1 MTFDRDHG
9 QRATLLIVGSTL
21 LLFLIVPVAAL
32 FLTSTLAD
40 FYEGLRNPLVVP
52 AMRLS
57 LWTTSVSLFVV
68 VTLGTPLAWVLA
80 RSRNRWLHWVEV
92 ILELPIVIPP
102 AVAGVALLLAFGR
115 RGLLSGLLY
124 PVGWSVTFTTA
135 AVILAEV
142 FVSAPFF
149 VRAAISA
156 FRRLEED
163 VIVVARSFGTSPFRL
178 LFRVAIPLAAPGLKT
193 GAALSWARALGE
205 FGATLMF
212 AGNLPEK
219 TQTLPLAIYT
229 ALEGDLRAAQ
239 SISIVLVCLAFGL
252 LGVIRL
258 VSRPAPLSL
267 PSRR

>member
-1 MTFDRDHG
+1 MRFYRNDG
-9 QRATLLIVGSTL
+9 ERATLLSLGGVL
-21 LLFLIVPVAAL
+21 LLFLMVPIVAL
-32 FLTSTLAD
+32 LATSTFAD
-40 FYEGLRNPLVVP
+40 FYAGLRNPLVIP

-57 LWTTSVSLFVV
+57 LWTTTVSLFII
-68 VTLGTPLAWVLA
+68 VTFGTPLAWVLA
-80 RSRNRWLHWVEV
+80 RSRSRWLHWIEIV
-92 ILELPIVIPP
+92 LELPIVIPP

-115 RGLLSGLLY
+115 RGLLSGWLY
-124 PVGWSVTFTTA
+124 PAGWSVTFTTA

-149 VRAAISA
+149 VRAATSA

-163 VIVVARSFGTSPFRL
+163 VIVVARSFGTRPLRV
-178 LFRVAIPLAAPGLKT
+178 LFRIAIPMAAPGLKT

-212 AGNLPEK
+212 AGNSSGK

-229 ALEGDLRAAQ
+229 ALEGDFRAAQ

-252 LGVIRL
+252 LGLIRL
-258 VSRPAPLSL
+258 VSMPEPLHPLSK
-267 PSRR
+267 R